1 MANPFIVKPVIS
13 QTDDPTT
20 VKVTDDSNYGTND
33 DGITTGMVISRTAII
48 TDYLGNTVNTILLT
62 LQLDGS
68 WAASQVLTKDVYY
81 AFNLVVELSG
91 PLEKTGNTDYVTIG
105 YYNQKFLSIMVNQM
119 GDCGCDDGICSD
131 LGWARHYKEAALL
144 AGLKSQGANAQK
156 FIDASNSFLDDILN
170 GQ

>member
-1 MANPFIVKPVIS
+1 MANPFLVKPVIS

-20 VKVTDDSNYGTND
+20 VKVTDGSNYGAND
-33 DGITTGMVISRTAII
+33 DGITTGDVLSRTVEI
-48 TDYLGNTVNTILLT
+48 TDYLGSLVDTILLS
-62 LQLDGS
+62 LQTDGS
-68 WAASQVLTKDVYY
+68 WAASQPINKDVYY
-81 AFNLVVELSG
+81 DFNLVVELSG
-91 PLEKTGNTDYVTIG
+91 PLEKMGDTNYVTIG
-105 YYNQKFLSIMVNQM
+105 YYNQKFLTVMVNKM
-119 GDCGCDDGICSD
+119 GDCGCDDGICSP